1 MNIYGKIMEIRYN
14 IYIIS
19 SYSDSG
25 KLMITS
31 GHTHNVYTYIYT
43 YLINYIYIT
52 VYNWKLI
59 GEQ

>member
-1 MNIYGKIMEIRYN
+1 MEIPCGTIMIMDICEHIWKIMEIRYN

-31 GHTHNVYTYIYT
+31 GHTHNVYTYIY
-43 YLINYIYIT
+43 IHN
-52 VYNWKLI
+52 
-59 GEQ
+59 